1 MTEERNQ
8 LPHQLILQERSH
20 LSVTGVTEVVRFDEE
35 AVVLHTSQ
43 GLLVVQGSQLQLK
56 TLEGGKAAVEGTI
69 GAMHYED
76 NRQRGGF
83 LNRLFS

>member
-1 MTEERNQ
+1 MMNYHYNDEQKMLELKSRYIKYTEELKAEIIRLCNSDRLEELQ
-8 LPHQLILQERSH
+8 KLIEEN
-20 LSVTGVTEVVRFDEE
+20 LS
-35 AVVLHTSQ
+35 
-43 GLLVVQGSQLQLK
+43 
-56 TLEGGKAAVEGTI
+56 GKAAVEGTI

>member
-8 LPHQLILQERSH
+8 LPHQLILQERSY

-35 AVVLHTSQ
+35 AVVLRTSQ